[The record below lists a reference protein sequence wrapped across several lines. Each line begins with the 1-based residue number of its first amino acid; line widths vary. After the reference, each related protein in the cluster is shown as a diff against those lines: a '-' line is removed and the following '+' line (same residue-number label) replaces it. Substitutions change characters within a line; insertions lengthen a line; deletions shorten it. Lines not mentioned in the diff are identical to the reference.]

1 MSVIS
6 GNSFVYKRSK
16 PRTRRTDKED
26 DLHPGMAGL
35 PRLRFTLGG
44 LGRDEDFQGL
54 VNLRHWAFGWNVQL
68 ISTVKNWFSD
78 WLRFALLRAFSYASV
93 QSQSQHSKMAPFQC
107 GPACD
112 WSVLRPAWY
121 MVGAPGSLC
130 IMQQFLMPYSV
141 ESESL

>member
-6 GNSFVYKRSK
+6 ENSFVYKRSR
-16 PRTRRTDKED
+16 PRTRRTDGED
-26 DLHPGMAGL
+26 DLHPAIAGL

-44 LGRDEDFQGL
+44 LGRRLPGSSEPTALSFWMKCSVDQYRLKLIFWL
-54 VNLRHWAFGWNVQL
+54 VMFC
-68 ISTVKNWFSD
+68 
-78 WLRFALLRAFSYASV
+78 FAESV
-93 QSQSQHSKMAPFQC
+93 FVRECTEPIAAQQRWHPFQC

-121 MVGAPGSLC
+121 MVGAPGSLY
-130 IMQQFLMPYSV
+130 IMQQFPMAYSV

>member
-16 PRTRRTDKED
+16 PRTRRTDGED
-26 DLHPGMAGL
+26 DLHPVITGL

-68 ISTVKNWFSD
+68 ISTVKNWF
-78 WLRFALLRAFSYASV
+78 LIGYVLLCWECFRMRVYRANRSTARW
-93 QSQSQHSKMAPFQC
+93 HPFQC

-130 IMQQFLMPYSV
+130 IMQQFPMAYSV
-141 ESESL
+141 DSESL

>member
-16 PRTRRTDKED
+16 PRTRRTDEED
-26 DLHPGMAGL
+26 DLHPAMAGL
-35 PRLRFTLGG
+35 PRLCFTLGG

-78 WLRFALLRAFSYASV
+78 WLRFALLRVFSYASV